1 MGEGSEK
8 MVAAAR
14 KHRPAAL
21 VELLGHFDAT
31 VMRLSLA
38 LCGEERLG
46 RKSARRVMRQSL
58 EAVHK
63 FRDADDAQRWFLH
76 HTVLESRQHVG
87 RIRRDVLLA
96 ADERTDDWFSAF
108 VGAFRHLPIQQREA
122 IILHYGEHLN
132 ERYLGIAMD
141 CSMDAAATHLSAAK
155 NQLAALA
162 GDQCEALLVRLA
174 GVYRKL
180 AEASPVVRP
189 EIRRR
194 VARFVWPRRIW
205 RLVFFLV
212 LVGMGWGVW
221 HLRHWVMGILK

>member
-1 MGEGSEK
+1 MW
-8 MVAAAR
+8 
-14 KHRPAAL
+14 
-21 VELLGHFDAT
+21 
-31 VMRLSLA
+31 
-38 LCGEERLG
+38 
-46 RKSARRVMRQSL
+46 QSL

-76 HTVLESRQHVG
+76 HTVLEGRQHVG
-87 RIRRDVLLA
+87 RINRDVLLA
-96 ADERTDDWFSAF
+96 ADDRTDDWFSAF

-122 IILHYGEHLN
+122 IILHYCEHLN

-162 GDQCEALLVRLA
+162 GDQFEALLLRLA

-180 AEASPVVRP
+180 AEASPQVRP

-194 VARFVWPRRIW
+194 VARFVWPRRFW
-205 RLVFFLV
+205 RLAFILV
-212 LVGMGWGVW
+212 LVGLGWGVW
-221 HLRHWVMGILK
+221 HLRHWVMDILK